1 MEYTSQQI
9 RHSFGILFM
18 NVAVSV
24 AGGSI
29 LSEIVFLNYS
39 PADYYYYFIWV
50 AVFGLVFGVQFRRF
64 RLILPLIRHRMKK
77 STSWPISAK
86 SINGICWSLP
96 FAAIVIFP
104 EFTQYLILLGIG
116 LGNISTFVFL
126 KKFSGL
132 GNVEQLLVGMI
143 SIIMLPVAFEINLL
157 VFSEHQDIAILFS
170 RIFISMA
177 YAIGGSYALLKN

>member
-9 RHSFGILFM
+9 RHSFGILFLS
-18 NVAVSV
+18 VAVSV
-24 AGGSI
+24 AAGSI

-39 PADYYYYFIWV
+39 SINYYHHFIWF
-50 AVFGLVFGVQFRRF
+50 AVFALVFGVQFRRF
-64 RLILPLIRHRMKK
+64 RSILPLIRQRMKK

-86 SINGICWSLP
+86 ILNGICWSLP
-96 FAAIVIFP
+96 FVLIVVFP

-126 KKFSGL
+126 KKFSGM

-143 SIIMLPVAFEINLL
+143 SIVMLPVVFEINLL
-157 VFSEHQDIAILFS
+157 GLTEHQDAGILLS
-170 RIFISMA
+170 RLFISVA
-177 YAIGGSYALLKN
+177 YAAGGFYALLKK

>member
-9 RHSFGILFM
+9 RHSFGILFL
-18 NVAVSV
+18 NVAISV
-24 AGGSI
+24 AAGSI
-29 LSEIVFLNYS
+29 LSEIASLSNLPLIYHG
-39 PADYYYYFIWV
+39 FIWL
-50 AVFGLVFGVQFRRF
+50 AVFGLVFGVQFKRF
-64 RLILPLIRHRMKK
+64 RLILPLIRQRMKK

-86 SINGICWSLP
+86 AINGICWSLP
-96 FAAIVIFP
+96 FAVMVVFP

-126 KKFSGL
+126 KKFSGM

-143 SIIMLPVAFEINLL
+143 SIVMLPVAIETNLL
-157 VFSEHQDIAILFS
+157 GLIEQQDAEVLLS

-177 YAIGGSYALLKN
+177 YATGGFYALLKK

>member
-9 RHSFGILFM
+9 RHSFGILFL
-18 NVAVSV
+18 NVAISV
-24 AGGSI
+24 AAGSI
-29 LSEIVFLNYS
+29 LSEIAFMSNLPLSYHG
-39 PADYYYYFIWV
+39 FIWF

-64 RLILPLIRHRMKK
+64 RLILPLIRQRMKK

-86 SINGICWSLP
+86 AINGICWSLP
-96 FAAIVIFP
+96 FVAIVVFP

-116 LGNISTFVFL
+116 LGNISTFIFL

-143 SIIMLPVAFEINLL
+143 SIVMLPVAIETNLL
-157 VFSEHQDIAILFS
+157 ALIEHQDTEILLS

-177 YAIGGSYALLKN
+177 YATGGFYALLKK

>member
-1 MEYTSQQI
+1 MEHTSQQI
-9 RHSFGILFM
+9 RHSFGILFL
-18 NVAVSV
+18 SV
-24 AGGSI
+24 AISVAAGSI

-39 PADYYYYFIWV
+39 SIDYYHHFIWL

-64 RLILPLIRHRMKK
+64 RLILPLIRQRMKK

-86 SINGICWSLP
+86 AINGICWSLP
-96 FAAIVIFP
+96 FVVIVIFP
-104 EFTQYLILLGIG
+104 EFTQYWILLGIG

-143 SIIMLPVAFEINLL
+143 SIAMLPVVIGINLL
-157 VFSEHQDIAILFS
+157 GLIEHQDTEVLLS

-177 YAIGGSYALLKN
+177 YATGGFYALLKK

>member
-9 RHSFGILFM
+9 RHSFGILFL
-18 NVAVSV
+18 NVAISV
-24 AGGSI
+24 AAGSI
-29 LSEIVFLNYS
+29 LSEIVFLSNLPLSYHG
-39 PADYYYYFIWV
+39 FIWI

-64 RLILPLIRHRMKK
+64 RLILPLIRQRMKK

-86 SINGICWSLP
+86 FINGISWSLP
-96 FAAIVIFP
+96 FVVIVVFP

-116 LGNISTFVFL
+116 LGNLSTFVFL

-143 SIIMLPVAFEINLL
+143 SIVMLPVAIEINLL
-157 VFSEHQDIAILFS
+157 GLIEHQDIEVLLS
-170 RIFISMA
+170 RIFISIA
-177 YAIGGSYALLKN
+177 YATGGFYALLKK